1 MSGADAFLRRL
12 ERTAIVVCLA
22 MTVVALVVA
31 GGRPGPAIAV
41 LAGGLLIG
49 VSYWTIGL
57 GVHALADAFLHAP
70 EEASAAAADAAS
82 NDDAAGP
89 RRAATPV
96 PRIGWTLSR
105 VLLRYALL
113 ALLAYVMIARL
124 RLHPIGLLAGASSV
138 AAAASIEAGRLL
150 LKKSRR

>member
-1 MSGADAFLRRL
+1 MSDAHEFLRRL
-12 ERTAIVVCLA
+12 ERTAVAACLA
-22 MTVVALVVA
+22 MTVAALVIA
-31 GGRPGPAIAV
+31 RGQSGPAVAV

-57 GVHALADAFLHAP
+57 GVHALAATFLPRAAGASDSTS
-70 EEASAAAADAAS
+70 ASASGRSDEAAKP
-82 NDDAAGP
+82 AAGVTMIL
-89 RRAATPV
+89 A
-96 PRIGWTLSR
+96 R

-138 AAAASIEAGRLL
+138 VAAAALEACRFVLS
-150 LKKSRR
+150 KRAAS

>member
-1 MSGADAFLRRL
+1 MPGADVFLRRL
-12 ERTAIVVCLA
+12 ERTAIVVCLTMA
-22 MTVVALVVA
+22 GVALVIA
-31 GGRPGPAIAV
+31 RGRPGPAIAV

-57 GVHALADAFLHAP
+57 GVHALADAFLPAP
-70 EEASAAAADAAS
+70 GDAAPPAS
-82 NDDAAGP
+82 EK
-89 RRAATPV
+89 ATPA
-96 PRIGWTLSR
+96 PRMGWTVSR

-150 LKKSRR
+150 LKKSRT